1 MKLSQYIKKTLKELI
16 EIPTIGVNFEVGLDI
31 DMKVNDKSK
40 NRISFTVI
48 NNEWMD
54 NKNTNSTRVLFNWI
68 LD

>member
-48 NNEWMD
+48 NNE
-54 NKNTNSTRVLFNWI
+54 
-68 LD
+68 